1 VITHRRKRRIDRAT
15 LVGGVLAALILALMV
30 AGWAFAQTSPLPLPR
45 PPAASPS
52 RMIAGDGAT
61 P

>member
-1 VITHRRKRRIDRAT
+1 MITHRRKLRIDRAT
-15 LVGGVLAALILALMV
+15 LVGGVLAVLILALMA
-30 AGWAFAQTSPLPLPR
+30 AGWAFGQTAPAPR
-45 PPAASPS
+45 PPAAAPS